1 MRLNQGH
8 TIGMA
13 KRKQKESGFDA
24 LLEGSREWWHQLP
37 IVEQMAGR
45 ERELVQLTARLAS

>member
-1 MRLNQGH
+1 MRH

-13 KRKQKESGFDA
+13 KRKQKESGFAA
-24 LLEGSREWWHQLP
+24 LLEGSWEWRHQLP
-37 IVEQMAGR
+37 KVEQMAGR